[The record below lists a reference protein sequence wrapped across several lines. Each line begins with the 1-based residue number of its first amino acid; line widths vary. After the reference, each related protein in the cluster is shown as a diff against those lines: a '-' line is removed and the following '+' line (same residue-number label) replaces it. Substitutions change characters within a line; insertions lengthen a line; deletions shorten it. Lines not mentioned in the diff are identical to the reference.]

1 MTPQIL
7 KCQLAMA
14 GAKLKGYFAA
24 KAKERQGARTD
35 IVESFPQGEAGKARD
50 QAAEKVG
57 AAQEKRRL
65 EQIARECGASRSMAK
80 ELASMYF
87 NSLRDK
93 P

>member
-24 KAKERQGARTD
+24 KVKE
-35 IVESFPQGEAGKARD
+35 SGK
-50 QAAEKVG
+50 AAEKVG